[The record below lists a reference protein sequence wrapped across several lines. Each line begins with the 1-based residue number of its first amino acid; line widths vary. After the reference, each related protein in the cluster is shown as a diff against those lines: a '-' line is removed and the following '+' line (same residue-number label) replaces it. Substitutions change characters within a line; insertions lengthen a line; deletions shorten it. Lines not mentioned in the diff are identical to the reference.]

1 MVLWF
6 MAAKR
11 PVHYGVGFGRE
22 AAKMSIFAVD
32 FGRKAANL
40 SIFELDFGREA
51 ATCPFWHV
59 FGRAA
64 ANLSIFEVDFGREEV
79 TCPFLTCFWPRAAN
93 LSISSTFFEDMSN
106 MFFLKTFKKNFTIKD
121 DFQRVFL
128 RDFRTCN
135 MYLSRYGILRNL
147 ISVFGIL

>member
-32 FGRKAANL
+32 FGREAAKL

-51 ATCPFWHV
+51 ATCPF
-59 FGRAA
+59 
-64 ANLSIFEVDFGREEV
+64 
-79 TCPFLTCFWPRAAN
+79 
-93 LSISSTFFEDMSN
+93 
-106 MFFLKTFKKNFTIKD
+106 
-121 DFQRVFL
+121 
-128 RDFRTCN
+128 
-135 MYLSRYGILRNL
+135 
-147 ISVFGIL
+147 

>member
-1 MVLWF
+1 

-22 AAKMSIFAVD
+22 AAK
-32 FGRKAANL
+32 L

-106 MFFLKTFKKNFTIKD
+106 MFFLKTFKKNFTPEVSEACKGAFEYLKLFHIHIN
-121 DFQRVFL
+121 VF
-128 RDFRTCN
+128 
-135 MYLSRYGILRNL
+135 SAP
-147 ISVFGIL
+147 